1 MSYTKENLQY
11 ATQVIAERKRNAER
25 THDVR
30 HREVIEKIPEI
41 AQYEAQLAQT
51 GVAVLKAIDM
61 DGDIDKYIAELA
73 QINGKIQQ
81 FIKDALVKGG
91 YPEDYL
97 EIPYTCKTCEDTG
110 FKNGRICSCRKK
122 LLNELSLN
130 DLRKVS
136 PSDVCRFDNF
146 SLDYYPT
153 APDAVYGISP
163 REKMEEILEYCR
175 CYADDFDE
183 ESGSL
188 YMRGATGLGKTHLSL
203 AIGNIVALKG
213 FSVVYGSAQ
222 NLFSA
227 MERDKFSNYNSSE
240 TEDRLINAD
249 LLIIDDL
256 GSEFTTRFTVD
267 KLLNIINTRINL
279 RKPVIISTNL
289 SDKELEEKY
298 DQRIT
303 SRIIGNYTPLYFMGR
318 DIRQIKASE

>member
-11 ATQVIAERKRNAER
+11 ATQVIAERKRNAEK
-25 THDVR
+25 THDIR
-30 HREVIEKIPEI
+30 HREVIKRIPEI
-41 AQYEAQLAQT
+41 AQYESQLAQT
-51 GVAVLKAIDM
+51 GLALLKAIDM
-61 DGDIDKYIAELA
+61 DGDIDKYVADIAE
-73 QINGKIQQ
+73 INGRIQQ
-81 FIKDALVKGG
+81 YIKDALVKGG
-91 YPEDYL
+91 YPADYL
-97 EIPYTCKTCEDTG
+97 ETPYTCRICEDTG
-110 FKNGRICSCRKK
+110 FKNGRICSCRKM
-122 LLNELSLN
+122 LLNELSIN

-146 SLDYYPT
+146 SLDYYPA
-153 APDAVYGISP
+153 APDEVYGISP
-163 REKMEEILEYCR
+163 REKMEEIFEYCK

-183 ESGSL
+183 DSGSL

-213 FSVVYGSAQ
+213 FNVVYGSAQ

-227 MERDKFSNYNSSE
+227 MEKDKFSNFNSTE

-267 KLLNIINTRINL
+267 KLLNVINTRINL

>member
-11 ATQVIAERKRNAER
+11 ATRMIADRKLKAERI
-25 THDVR
+25 HDVR
-30 HREVIEKIPEI
+30 HSEVVKKIPEI
-41 AQYEAQLAQT
+41 AQYEYQLAQT

-61 DGDIDKYIAELA
+61 DGDIDKYIEELSE
-73 QINGKIQQ
+73 INGKIRQC
-81 FIKDALVKGG
+81 IKDALVKGG

-97 EIPYTCKTCEDTG
+97 EIPYTCKICEDVG
-110 FKNGRICSCRKK
+110 FKNGKICSCRKK
-122 LLNELSLN
+122 LLNELSIN

-136 PSDVCRFDNF
+136 PAQNCRFDNF
-146 SLDYYPT
+146 SLDYYPDV
-153 APDAVYGISP
+153 PDAVYGISP
-163 REKMEEILEYCR
+163 RNKMEEILEYCK
-175 CYADDFDE
+175 CYAEDFDE

-203 AIGNIVALKG
+203 AIGNIVAAKG
-213 FSVVYGSAQ
+213 FNVVYGSAQ

-240 TEDRLINAD
+240 TEDKLIEAD

-279 RKPVIISTNL
+279 RRPVIISTNL

-303 SRIIGNYTPLYFMGR
+303 SRIIGSYTPLCFMGR